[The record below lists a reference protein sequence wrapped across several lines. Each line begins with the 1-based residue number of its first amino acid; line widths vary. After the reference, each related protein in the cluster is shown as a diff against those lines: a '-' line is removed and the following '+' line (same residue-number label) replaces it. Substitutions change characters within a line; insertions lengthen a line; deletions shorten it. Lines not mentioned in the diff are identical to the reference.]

1 MKAGR
6 IVLRA
11 VLILVI
17 SLTLGLTVYTWNAKR
32 MMHNELPM
40 PFGVGA
46 SVVLTGSMEPTL
58 RVNDLV
64 VVRRADE
71 YNVGDIVVFQQGN
84 QLIIHRIIEKNDE
97 EAKITTKGDA
107 NNIDDGQIPVSA
119 VKGKYSFRVPFVGLI
134 VKGLKTVPGIIIVL
148 GLSAFLMIRSWRNE
162 RMESDKDLDDLRKQI
177 AELKGEGDTSSPE
190 SIEEQI
196 KRLKEEL
203 GENNAKNNEKSE

>member
-64 VVRRADE
+64 VVKRADE

-177 AELKGEGDTSSPE
+177 AELKGEGDTRSPE

>member
-1 MKAGR
+1 M
-6 IVLRA
+6 
-11 VLILVI
+11 ILVI

-148 GLSAFLMIRSWRNE
+148 GLSAFLMIKSWRNE

-203 GENNAKNNEKSE
+203 GENNAKNSEKSE

>member
-64 VVRRADE
+64 VVKRADE

-84 QLIIHRIIEKNDE
+84 QLIIHRIIDKNDE

>member
-40 PFGVGA
+40 PFGVGM
-46 SVVLTGSMEPTL
+46 SVVMTGSMEPTL

-64 VVRRADE
+64 VVKKMSE
-71 YNVGDIVVFQQGN
+71 YNVGDIVVYQQGN
-84 QLIIHRIIEKNDE
+84 QLIIHKIIEKNDE
-97 EAKITTKGDA
+97 EATITTKGDA

-119 VKGKYSFRVPFVGLI
+119 VKGKYVFRVPFVGLA

-148 GLSAFLMIRSWRNE
+148 GLSAFLMIRSWQNE
-162 RMESDKDLDDLRKQI
+162 RKESDKDLDDLRKQI

-190 SIEEQI
+190 SIEAQI
-196 KRLKEEL
+196 RRLKEEL

>member
-64 VVRRADE
+64 VVKRADE

-203 GENNAKNNEKSE
+203 GENNAKNSEKSE

>member
-64 VVRRADE
+64 VVKRTDE

>member
-203 GENNAKNNEKSE
+203 GKNNAKNSEKSE

>member
-64 VVRRADE
+64 VVKRADE

-148 GLSAFLMIRSWRNE
+148 SLSAFLMIRSWRNE

-203 GENNAKNNEKSE
+203 GGNNAKNSEKSE

>member
-203 GENNAKNNEKSE
+203 GENDAKNNEKSE

>member
-40 PFGVGA
+40 PFGVGM
-46 SVVLTGSMEPTL
+46 SVVMTGSMEPTL

-64 VVRRADE
+64 VVKKTSE
-71 YNVGDIVVFQQGN
+71 YNVGDIVVYQQGN
-84 QLIIHRIIEKNDE
+84 QLVIHRIIEKNDE
-97 EAKITTKGDA
+97 EATITTKGDA

-134 VKGLKTVPGIIIVL
+134 VKGLKIMH
-148 GLSAFLMIRSWRNE
+148 LSS
-162 RMESDKDLDDLRKQI
+162 
-177 AELKGEGDTSSPE
+177 
-190 SIEEQI
+190 
-196 KRLKEEL
+196 
-203 GENNAKNNEKSE
+203 

>member
-64 VVRRADE
+64 VVKRADE

-84 QLIIHRIIEKNDE
+84 QLIIHRIIDKNDE

-203 GENNAKNNEKSE
+203 GENNAKNSEKSE

>member
-148 GLSAFLMIRSWRNE
+148 GLSAFLMIKSWRNE

-203 GENNAKNNEKSE
+203 GENNAKNSEKSE

>member
-84 QLIIHRIIEKNDE
+84 QLIIHRIIDKNDE

-134 VKGLKTVPGIIIVL
+134 VKGLKTVPGIIFVL

-196 KRLKEEL
+196 KRLKDEL
-203 GENNAKNNEKSE
+203 GENNAKNSEKSE

>member
-203 GENNAKNNEKSE
+203 GENDAKNSEKSE

>member
-1 MKAGR
+1 M
-6 IVLRA
+6 
-11 VLILVI
+11 ILVI

-64 VVRRADE
+64 VVKRADE

-177 AELKGEGDTSSPE
+177 AELKGEGDTRSPE

>member
-17 SLTLGLTVYTWNAKR
+17 ILTLGLTVYTWNAKR

-64 VVRRADE
+64 VVKRADE

-177 AELKGEGDTSSPE
+177 AELKGEGDTRSPE

>member
-64 VVRRADE
+64 VVKRADE

-203 GENNAKNNEKSE
+203 GGNNAKNNEKSE

>member
-84 QLIIHRIIEKNDE
+84 QLIIHRIIDKNDE

-203 GENNAKNNEKSE
+203 GENNAKNSEKSE

>member
-148 GLSAFLMIRSWRNE
+148 SLSAFLMIRSWRNE

-203 GENNAKNNEKSE
+203 GENNAKNSEKSE

>member
-177 AELKGEGDTSSPE
+177 AELKGEGDTGSPE

-203 GENNAKNNEKSE
+203 GGNDAKNNEKSE

>member
-190 SIEEQI
+190 SIEAQI
-196 KRLKEEL
+196 RRLKEEL